1 MSKER
6 AEDHLEG
13 HKELNKIT
21 LTYLT
26 WDDIEDYCKKLANGI
41 KNSDFNPEIIVGIQR
56 GGCITAVLLAHLLNI
71 DNFCT
76 IGIRTTKLN
85 EVHTQRV
92 KPIIYDSFSLQLI
105 TEKNVLLT
113 DDITDTGVTLIE
125 AKKELLK
132 YGCKDVKSATLVC
145 APASKCKVDF
155 YGKKVKPWV
164 VFPWEI
170 KI

>member
-1 MSKER
+1 M
-6 AEDHLEG
+6 
-13 HKELNKIT
+13 NKIEQT
-21 LTYLT
+21 HLT
-26 WDDIEDYCKKLANGI
+26 WDDIEEYCKKLANII
-41 KNSDFNPEIIVGIQR
+41 KNSDFKPEIIVGIQR
-56 GGCITAVLLAHLLNI
+56 GGAITAVLLSHLLNI
-71 DNFCT
+71 ADFCT
-76 IGIRTTKLN
+76 IGIRTTKSDDIRA
-85 EVHTQRV
+85 QRV

-132 YGCKDVKSATLVC
+132 NGCKDVKSVTLVC
-145 APASKCKVDF
+145 APASKGKVDF
-155 YGKKVKPWV
+155 YAKEVKPWV